1 MEEKISFEKD
11 NFCQKNPKH
20 LQKNVFIIY
29 SPRAV
34 KVEPAT
40 NIKIYTKMTVFIPQ
54 NLKGFL
60 TSILRG
66 NKINELSYGKHHL
79 WVEVLDKFFD
89 GTVEIKKN
97 QPLVF
102 LVVEPKNLKFH
113 HVLSKKRKQKENISI
128 QTEDE
133 KGNLEV
139 FLVGMILP
147 MLGEML

>member
-1 MEEKISFEKD
+1 M
-11 NFCQKNPKH
+11 
-20 LQKNVFIIY
+20 
-29 SPRAV
+29 
-34 KVEPAT
+34 
-40 NIKIYTKMTVFIPQ
+40 
-54 NLKGFL
+54 
-60 TSILRG
+60 
-66 NKINELSYGKHHL
+66 
-79 WVEVLDKFFD
+79 WVEVLDKFFE

-102 LVVEPKNLKFH
+102 LAVEPKNLKFH